1 MSDEK
6 IHYKNGDGTVV
17 VSDTLLTFNGGHYPI
32 RNISSVKLA
41 TLFPM
46 SWMPAMK
53 KLGIALIIFG
63 LLIAAISEDPFL
75 IIIGFFIFLCWFLNP
90 VWIEISSGG
99 SKELINKASARTSY
113 EGTVE
118 VFDAIN
124 ISIRDI
130 QNS

>member
-1 MSDEK
+1 
-6 IHYKNGDGTVV
+6 
-17 VSDTLLTFNGGHYPI
+17 
-32 RNISSVKLA
+32 
-41 TLFPM
+41 
-46 SWMPAMK
+46 MPAMK